1 MVCKLFNIVQPDLAV
16 RAVIPFAFAAT
27 LNAPLTRR
35 DPLETRQVFGRKDYQ
50 QFKLLCR
57 MVRDLDIGVR
67 MIGALLVRET
77 DGLALSSRN
86 VRLKPEERTRA
97 LAISAALRA
106 AAAAAAAGKRDAA
119 ALRSDVVGAITAA
132 GGDVDYVEARRTRLL
147 QAVARN

>member
-1 MVCKLFNIVQPDLAV
+1 M
-16 RAVIPFAFAAT
+16 
-27 LNAPLTRR
+27 
-35 DPLETRQVFGRKDYQ
+35 FGRKDYQ

-57 MVRDLDIGVR
+57 MVRDLDLGVR
-67 MIGALLVRET
+67 MIGAPLVREA

-106 AAAAAAAGKRDAA
+106 AAAAAAAGRRDAA

-132 GGDVDYVEARRTRLL
+132 GGDVDYVEARHTSHAANASL
-147 QAVARN
+147 AAARSC

>member
-1 MVCKLFNIVQPDLAV
+1 MRPLRSGNAQRRPFS
-16 RAVIPFAFAAT
+16 RAARP
-27 LNAPLTRR
+27 R
-35 DPLETRQVFGRKDYQ
+35 RQVFGRKDYQ

-67 MIGALLVRET
+67 MIGAPLVREA

-106 AAAAAAAGKRDAA
+106 AAAAAAAGKRNAA
-119 ALRSDVVGAITAA
+119 ALRSDVVSAITAA
-132 GGDVDYVEARRTRLL
+132 GGDVDYVEARFGAAHQLN
-147 QAVARN
+147 ARSG